1 MEIGQLE
8 AFINVVQY
16 KSFSR
21 AAEAMGLTQP
31 SLSARILSLERDTGG
46 PLFHTTQN
54 DRWPHPM
61 PACPSPRH
69 YPLPSIHQHP

>member
-8 AFINVVQY
+8 AFLNVVQY

-31 SLSARILSLERDTGG
+31 SLSRT
-46 PLFHTTQN
+46 H
-54 DRWPHPM
+54 
-61 PACPSPRH
+61 
-69 YPLPSIHQHP
+69 PLP